1 MQKNKTLL
9 AFLDDVYED
18 LELWY
23 PKLRLEEAGYRAEMR
38 RAGNQDLHRQAR
50 LSRHAGF
57 AAEGRE
63 RDDFCGLLVPGGF
76 MPDKL
81 RRDPKVLSLT
91 REFYEEDKL
100 VAFICHGGWI
110 PISAKILKGKR
121 VTGSLGIKDDLEN
134 AGGLWVNEPVVEDGN
149 LISSRTPR
157 DLAPFGTRWCR
168 FLDAKRAMNDLGKF
182 LVLVGLLIAAIGA
195 LLWSGWAKAGLAGC
209 PATSIIPRAISVF
222 IFPIVTCLVISVVLT
237 VLMWLFRK

>member
-1 MQKNKTLL
+1 MVQLVRRNFRKDAPAFLLSSPPEIFPSSAMQTNKTLL

-23 PKLRLEEAGYRAEMR
+23 PKLRLEEAGYALKCAAPEIKTY
-38 RAGNQDLHRQAR
+38 AGKHGYPAASDILLKDAR
-50 LSRHAGF
+50 SG
-57 AAEGRE
+57 
-63 RDDFCGLLVPGGF
+63 DFCGLLVPGGF

-81 RRDPKVLSLT
+81 RRDAKVLSLT
-91 REFYEEDKL
+91 REFFEQGKL

-134 AGGLWVNEPVVEDGN
+134 AGGIWVNEPVVVDGN

-157 DLAPFGTRWCR
+157 DLAPFGRAMVD
-168 FLDAKRAMNDLGKF
+168 FLDASGK
-182 LVLVGLLIAAIGA
+182 
-195 LLWSGWAKAGLAGC
+195 
-209 PATSIIPRAISVF
+209 
-222 IFPIVTCLVISVVLT
+222 
-237 VLMWLFRK
+237 